1 MAELSEA
8 VKEHTALTK
17 EWGKGAKMDR
27 PKVAQHL
34 EKLKLMLTKLSFLP
48 TKSEE
53 ANIQVVIAV
62 MSIPVCSIAKEEW
75 CTFRHS
81 LSPQYRFIKVCID
94 WIFKELALGVNF

>member
-27 PKVAQHL
+27 AKVAQHL

-48 TKSEE
+48 TKNEA
-53 ANIQVVIAV
+53 ANIQV
-62 MSIPVCSIAKEEW
+62 
-75 CTFRHS
+75 R
-81 LSPQYRFIKVCID
+81 YGID
-94 WIFKELALGVNF
+94 